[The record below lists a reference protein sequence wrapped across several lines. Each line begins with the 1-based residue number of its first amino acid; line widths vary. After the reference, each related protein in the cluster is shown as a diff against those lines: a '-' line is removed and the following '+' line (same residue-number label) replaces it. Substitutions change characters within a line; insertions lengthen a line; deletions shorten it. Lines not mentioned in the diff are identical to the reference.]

1 MQHVTD
7 IIREWLREFINEADQ
22 AGLSYEARD
31 AALRM
36 IAFHH
41 TGIAIV
47 CLHESCVHNSPIS
60 RPENGNCP

>member
-1 MQHVTD
+1 MQHV
-7 IIREWLREFINEADQ
+7 IREWLREFVNAADQ

-31 AALRM
+31 TALRM
-36 IAFHH
+36 IAFRG

-47 CLHESCVHNSPIS
+47 CSCNSAIS